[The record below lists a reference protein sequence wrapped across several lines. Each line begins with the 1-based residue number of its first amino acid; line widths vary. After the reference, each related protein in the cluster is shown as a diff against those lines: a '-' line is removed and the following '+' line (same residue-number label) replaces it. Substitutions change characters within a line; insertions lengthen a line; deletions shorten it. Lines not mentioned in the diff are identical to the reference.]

1 MLPWMALLGP
11 GLVLAF
17 SMCEQKTATI
27 GETSTNHE
35 SEVNP
40 VLESGW
46 KVIDRLGDPG
56 PYLNCIRLFSGKA
69 SATTAYWTT
78 SGKRDMKRYETTEG
92 EIAVLSFQ
100 KADGDVFA
108 VVLQKER

>member
-1 MLPWMALLGP
+1 MGLLGL
-11 GLVLAF
+11 GFVLA
-17 SMCEQKTATI
+17 SGMCEQRTTTV
-27 GETSTNHE
+27 GNTSTSYE

-56 PYLNCIRLFSGKA
+56 PYLNCIKLFSGKA

-92 EIAVLSFQ
+92 EIAILSFQ